1 MGVYN
6 LDIAGLMASYTLVNA
21 TLADVGT
28 LTAALILN

>member
-6 LDIAGLMASYTLVNA
+6 LDIAGLMARYNLVNA